1 MGGNAAKMAVFVIVA
16 IVITVGA
23 IAVAGFLGG
32 GF

>member
-1 MGGNAAKMAVFVIVA
+1 MGGSTAKMAVFVLVA
-16 IVITVGA
+16 LAITAGA